1 MQIATLYFGEH
12 ITRVDVVFDRYIGE
26 DSIKAVTPLKRL
38 GKQNPIRKLIEVP
51 HVPLPQV
58 WNTFI
63 ALDENKADLA
73 WFLSDVIMIKD
84 KDQPE

>member
-26 DSIKAVTPLKRL
+26 DPIKAVVRSRRV
-38 GKQNPIRKLIEVP
+38 GKQKAIRKIIEGP

-58 WNTFI
+58 WSTFI
-63 ALDENKADLA
+63 ALDENKAILA
-73 WFLSDVIMIKD
+73 RFLSDVIMIKG
-84 KDQPE
+84 KNLPE